1 MSDTGKRGA
10 LNGEQK
16 KKEKR
21 GHTPFF
27 FPHFKSAITTMQL
40 ERCNI
45 VPGACSQVEFFGTGC
60 VGCVI
65 TAKVIIDQGI

>member
-1 MSDTGKRGA
+1 MESKR
-10 LNGEQK
+10 K
-16 KKEKR
+16 KRNEVI
-21 GHTPFF
+21 HSFF
-27 FPHFKSAITTMQL
+27 FSPFKSAITAMQL